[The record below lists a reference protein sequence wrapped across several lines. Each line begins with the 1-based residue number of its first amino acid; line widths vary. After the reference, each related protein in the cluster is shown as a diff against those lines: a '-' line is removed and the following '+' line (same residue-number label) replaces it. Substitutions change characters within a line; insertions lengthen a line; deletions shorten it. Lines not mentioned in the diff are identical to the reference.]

1 MSGTETVLAVRGLNA
16 FYGTSQVLFGVE
28 LDLGA
33 GQCLALLGRN
43 GAGKSTTMKAI
54 AGVIPS
60 TGRIEFSGREIQAE
74 KAYRIARAGL
84 AFVPEDRQVFP
95 EHTVEDNL
103 RIAAKPGPRG
113 DRAWTLERVYD
124 SFPLLAKL
132 RNRMGG
138 QLSGGEQQMLVI
150 GRALMGNPSVLLLD
164 EPSEGLAPLIVQ
176 QIALQIRQLQHA
188 GTTILL
194 AEQNMHFCLHVASHV
209 AVIDKGR
216 IVYRNTAQALR
227 ADDEIKRRYL
237 SV

>member
-1 MSGTETVLAVRGLNA
+1 MSAAEAILTVRGLNA
-16 FYGTSQVLFGVE
+16 FYGTSQVLFGVD
-28 LDLGA
+28 LDLGV

-60 TGRIEFSGREIQAE
+60 TGQIGFSGRQIESQ

-95 EHTVEDNL
+95 DHTVEDNL
-103 RIAAKPGPRG
+103 LIAAKPGPRG
-113 DRAWTLERVYD
+113 NRDWTLERVYE
-124 SFPLLAKL
+124 SFPQLVKL

-150 GRALMGNPSVLLLD
+150 GRALMGNPTVLLLD

-176 QIALQIRQLQHA
+176 QIALQIRQLQQA

-194 AEQNMHFCLHVASHV
+194 AEQNMHFCLHIASHV

-216 IVYRNTAQALR
+216 IVYRDTAQALR
-227 ADDEIKRRYL
+227 SDDEIKRRYL